1 MTASFSQ
8 KVFLLGLGAQK
19 AGTSWLADYLA
30 GRDDT
35 DMGFRKEYH
44 VFDFA
49 ELAPLAE
56 KREGLETRIGKV
68 IARGI
73 DAWQGDPN
81 ITRLAFMADYRMYFA
96 YFADLLRAE
105 GVALTA
111 DITPAYSGL
120 SPDTYRMIRDEFA
133 ARGIRVA
140 PVFLMRDP
148 VDRAYSALR
157 MARRNQGRQTTLEQ
171 DMRVLRQT
179 ITSDRVDLRANYRR
193 TIENIDAVWGS
204 DSFIHFYEELFDEA
218 TIRALCAFL
227 GLPFVSADFDKR
239 VNASESADTL
249 PAEVRR
255 ELAESY
261 RDSFDFLAD
270 RFGADRL
277 ARIWPS
283 FAVTDAS

>member
-1 MTASFSQ
+1 MTTAIPR

-35 DMGFRKEYH
+35 DVGFRKEYH
-44 VFDFA
+44 VFDWA
-49 ELAPLAE
+49 ELAHFA
-56 KREGLETRIGKV
+56 KQREGLETRIGTV

-73 DAWQGDPN
+73 DAWQGDRN
-81 ITRLAFMADYRMYFA
+81 ITRLAFMAEYRMYFA

-111 DITPAYSGL
+111 DITPSYSGL

-157 MARRNQGRQTTLEQ
+157 MARRNHGRQTTLKQ
-171 DMRVLRQT
+171 DMRVLRQI
-179 ITSDRVDLRANYRR
+179 ITSDGSKWRADYRR
-193 TIENIDAVWGS
+193 TIENIDAVWGG
-204 DSFIHFYEELFDEA
+204 DSFIHFYEELFTES
-218 TIRALCAFL
+218 TLRAFCNWV
-227 GLPFVSADFDKR
+227 GLPFVAADFDKR
-239 VNASESADTL
+239 VNASEQQHQIPQD
-249 PAEVRR
+249 VRL
-255 ELAESY
+255 ELAASC

-283 FAVTDAS
+283 FAMINAA